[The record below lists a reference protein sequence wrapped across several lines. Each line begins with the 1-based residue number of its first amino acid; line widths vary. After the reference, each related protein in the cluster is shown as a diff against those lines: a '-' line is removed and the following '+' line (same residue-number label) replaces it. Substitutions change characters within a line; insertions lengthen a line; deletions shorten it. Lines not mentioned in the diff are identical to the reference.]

1 MNLTPTHI
9 LQLGVIPTQK
19 VKDALTAWLY
29 CRYMYLLLSLSLY
42 LRLMYLLH
50 TATFRA
56 SECDEK
62 ALKGL
67 IIMCCMQSSGLT
79 FCFWGYSVWFLTL
92 MREDAC
98 IFGQTDLLRYVLSWL
113 GLGLTCQE
121 ISISREWK

>member
-1 MNLTPTHI
+1 
-9 LQLGVIPTQK
+9 
-19 VKDALTAWLY
+19 
-29 CRYMYLLLSLSLY
+29 
-42 LRLMYLLH
+42 MYLLH

-67 IIMCCMQSSGLT
+67 TIMCCMQSLGLS
-79 FCFWGYSVWFLTL
+79 FYFLGIL
-92 MREDAC
+92 GMVSNSDARRRLY
-98 IFGQTDLLRYVLSWL
+98 FGQTDLLRYVLSWL

>member
-9 LQLGVIPTQK
+9 LQLGVIPTQE

-29 CRYMYLLLSLSLY
+29 RRYLLLSLSLY

-56 SECDEK
+56 SEWDEK

-67 IIMCCMQSSGLT
+67 GNNVLHAIFRSD
-79 FCFWGYSVWFLTL
+79 FFFLGIL
-92 MREDAC
+92 GMVSNSDARRR
-98 IFGQTDLLRYVLSWL
+98 L
-113 GLGLTCQE
+113 
-121 ISISREWK
+121 

>member
-9 LQLGVIPTQK
+9 QRLGVIPTQK

-29 CRYMYLLLSLSLY
+29 CRYLLLSLSLY

-67 IIMCCMQSSGLT
+67 INVLHAIFKSDFFVSGDT
-79 FCFWGYSVWFLTL
+79 RHGF
-92 MREDAC
+92 
-98 IFGQTDLLRYVLSWL
+98 
-113 GLGLTCQE
+113 
-121 ISISREWK
+121 